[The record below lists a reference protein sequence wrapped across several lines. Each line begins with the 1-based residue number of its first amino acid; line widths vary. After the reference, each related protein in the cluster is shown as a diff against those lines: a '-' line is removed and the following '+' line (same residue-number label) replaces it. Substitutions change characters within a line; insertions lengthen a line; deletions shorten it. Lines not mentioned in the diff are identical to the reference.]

1 MTDELQKGTLM
12 SNTIT
17 NGNYYYSQSAF
28 VQSAHY
34 YSNQTIGNNDF
45 QSAVLEKDEDSPE
58 VVDTLAKEE
67 EPEKKGYTR
76 VITANVWNSGYTATQ
91 LADGKTAYSYQG
103 VMQKFEIRID
113 VMGDSR
119 KYTATGTDEN
129 GNEFSKEI
137 DPYNVDPTDSDFTEF
152 AALCAYIRDTEDI
165 ADEAM
170 LAVDDVAPVDIFEKK
185 NYLSE
190 LNGFINNFQMMGVS
204 TLGAEQLLSHIN
216 RLMEVMMTSGVGTG
230 ISPEPV
236 ETATTFAGAKV
247 WGDTGSFGTF
257 SGIRFQAISY
267 YGSRE
272 IGGAETADATK
283 PVEVSDKEDEQ
294 KEIVTPLSGMG
305 TLPVGNM
312 TYVMTASEVFKPGSD
327 DAIVRV
333 HVGDQDIDVNINEV
347 DPKHASAVE
356 MFAYCQ
362 YADAHDTG
370 TGYTFG
376 SYSVLKNVTDPLR
389 KTEYAS
395 LDEAISKKSNWNDVI
410 SGSKASFIKE
420 QTKEKFDSSV
430 LLKMLE
436 ETANLFATKG
446 GDKDLGDLTDEEW
459 EKLLGDTDKAVNEA
473 KETAPADNTYAKAE
487 YRYEVSVY
495 ASSVSGAADTSDQRK
510 SELGL
515 ISMDANG
522 VRYSNSETNGIDWEI
537 EFQNDEDYERAQ
549 LIMEWVA
556 QNNISSEFIADK
568 DKWSGYMSGKISEA
582 YFKDWIQNGSVD
594 ESEEMKEE
602 TEAERMKRLIQENWE
617 NGKIQKAMDGYEFMK
632 MQGEL
637 IERNIEKL
645 RKNQKTTRER
655 LLEQDP
661 NAASKWYMYDGSS
674 KRYSFDEFC
683 KFMDAKDAEMRANAP
698 EWRNPYLEMA
708 NYYLSQRKK
717 EA

>member
-1 MTDELQKGTLM
+1 MP
-12 SNTIT
+12 NTIT
-17 NGNYYYSQSAF
+17 NGNYYYTQGAF

-34 YSNQTIGNNDF
+34 YSNQPFGNNDF
-45 QSAVLEKDEDSPE
+45 QSAILEKNEDSPE
-58 VVDTLAKEE
+58 VVDAIAKEE
-67 EPEKKGYTR
+67 PAKKGYTR
-76 VITANVWNSGYTATQ
+76 VVTANVWSSGMTSTQ

-103 VMQKFEIRID
+103 MMQKFEIRIN

-170 LAVDDVAPVDIFEKK
+170 QAVDDVAPNDIFEKK

-190 LNGFINNFQMMGVS
+190 LNGSINNFQMMGVS

-216 RLMEVMMTSGVGTG
+216 RLMEVMMTSGVGNG

-236 ETATTFAGAKV
+236 ENATTFAGAKF

-267 YGSRE
+267 YGTRE
-272 IGGAETADATK
+272 IGGADSATSEK
-283 PVEVSDKEDEQ
+283 PVEISDKEDDQ
-294 KEIVTPLSGMG
+294 KEIVSPIIGMSSI
-305 TLPVGNM
+305 PVGNM
-312 TYVMTASEVFKPGSD
+312 SYVMTASEVFKPGSD
-327 DAIVRV
+327 EAIVRV
-333 HVGDQDIDVNINEV
+333 HVGGKDIDVNINEV
-347 DPKHASAVE
+347 DPKNASAVE

-376 SYSVLKNVTDPLR
+376 SYSVLKGVTDPLG
-389 KTEYAS
+389 KSEYTS
-395 LDEAISKKSNWNDVI
+395 LDEAISKKSNWNDAI
-410 SGSKASFIKE
+410 SGSKASFTKE
-420 QTKEKFDSSV
+420 QTGETFDSSV

-436 ETANLFATKG
+436 ETAGLFASQS
-446 GDKDLGDLTDEEW
+446 GDKDLGELTDEEW
-459 EKLLGDTDKAVNEA
+459 EKLLGDTDKAIDEA
-473 KETAPADNTYAKAE
+473 KETAIDNK
-487 YRYEVSVY
+487 
-495 ASSVSGAADTSDQRK
+495 Q
-510 SELGL
+510 
-515 ISMDANG
+515 
-522 VRYSNSETNGIDWEI
+522 
-537 EFQNDEDYERAQ
+537 Q
-549 LIMEWVA
+549 
-556 QNNISSEFIADK
+556 
-568 DKWSGYMSGKISEA
+568 
-582 YFKDWIQNGSVD
+582 
-594 ESEEMKEE
+594 EE
-602 TEAERMKRLIQENWE
+602 TEAEHVKRLIAENYE

-637 IERNIEKL
+637 IERNVEKL
-645 RKNQKTTRER
+645 RQNQKTTRER

-661 NAASKWYMYDGSS
+661 NAASKWYMYDGGS
-674 KRYSFDEFC
+674 KHYSFDEFC
-683 KFMDAKDAEMRANAP
+683 EFMDAKDAEMRANAP

>member
-1 MTDELQKGTLM
+1 M

-17 NGNYYYSQSAF
+17 NGNYYCSQSAF

-34 YSNQTIGNNDF
+34 YSNQTFGNNDF
-45 QSAVLEKDEDSPE
+45 QSAVIKKDEDSSG

-67 EPEKKGYTR
+67 PAKKGYTR
-76 VITANVWNSGYTATQ
+76 VITANVWNSGMTSTQ

-137 DPYNVDPTDSDFTEF
+137 DPYKVNPTDSDFTEF
-152 AALCAYIRDTEDI
+152 AALCSYIRDTEGI

-170 LAVDDVAPVDIFEKK
+170 QAVDGVAPYDIFEKK

-190 LNGFINNFQMMGVS
+190 LNGSINNFQMMGVS

-216 RLMEVMMTSGVGTG
+216 RLMEVMMTSGVGNC

-236 ETATTFAGAKV
+236 ENATTFAGAKFL
-247 WGDTGSFGTF
+247 GDTGSFGTF

-267 YGSRE
+267 YGTRE
-272 IGGAETADATK
+272 IGGADLATAEK
-283 PVEVSDKEDEQ
+283 PVEISDKEDDQ
-294 KEIVTPLSGMG
+294 KEIVSPIIGMSSI
-305 TLPVGNM
+305 PVGNM
-312 TYVMTASEVFKPGSD
+312 SYVMTASEVFKPGSD
-327 DAIVRV
+327 EAIVRV
-333 HVGDQDIDVNINEV
+333 HVGGKDIDVNINEV
-347 DPKHASAVE
+347 DTKNASAVE

-376 SYSVLKNVTDPLR
+376 SYSVLKGVTDPLG
-389 KTEYAS
+389 KSEYTS
-395 LDEAISKKSNWNDVI
+395 LDEAISKKSNWNDAI
-410 SGSKASFIKE
+410 SGSKASFTKE
-420 QTKEKFDSSV
+420 QTGETFDSSV

-436 ETANLFATKG
+436 ETANLFASHG

-459 EKLLGDTDKAVNEA
+459 EKLLSDTDKAIDDA
-473 KETAPADNTYAKAE
+473 KEA
-487 YRYEVSVY
+487 V
-495 ASSVSGAADTSDQRK
+495 
-510 SELGL
+510 
-515 ISMDANG
+515 
-522 VRYSNSETNGIDWEI
+522 
-537 EFQNDEDYERAQ
+537 
-549 LIMEWVA
+549 
-556 QNNISSEFIADK
+556 
-568 DKWSGYMSGKISEA
+568 
-582 YFKDWIQNGSVD
+582 
-594 ESEEMKEE
+594 EEKEQQEE
-602 TEAERMKRLIQENWE
+602 TEAERTKRLIQENLK
-617 NGKIQKAMDGYEFMK
+617 NGKITKAMDGYEFIK

-645 RKNQKTTRER
+645 RQNQKTTRER

-708 NYYLSQRKK
+708 NYYLSKRKV
-717 EA
+717 

>member
-67 EPEKKGYTR
+67 EPAKKGYTR

-327 DAIVRV
+327 EKIVRV
-333 HVGDQDIDVNINEV
+333 HVHDHDIDVNVDEV
-347 DPKHASAVE
+347 DPKNATVIE

-362 YADAHDTG
+362 YADAHGTG
-370 TGYTFG
+370 TSDSFG
-376 SYSVLKNVTDPLR
+376 SFHSMKSVIDPLS
-389 KTEYAS
+389 ENSYS
-395 LDEAISKKSNWNDVI
+395 NFEEAMTKKQNWNSAL
-410 SGSKASFIKE
+410 SGSKVSF
-420 QTKEKFDSSV
+420 TKEKTGETIDASV
-430 LLKMLE
+430 VLKMLE
-436 ETANLFATKG
+436 ETRNLFLSQG
-446 GDKDLGDLTDEEW
+446 EDKDLGDLTDEEW
-459 EKLLGDTDKAVNEA
+459 EKLLGDKDKTVSETTKVNVQEEN
-473 KETAPADNTYAKAE
+473 KF
-487 YRYEVSVY
+487 
-495 ASSVSGAADTSDQRK
+495 
-510 SELGL
+510 GL
-515 ISMDANG
+515 ISMDVHG
-522 VRYSNSETNGIDWEI
+522 IRYTNNDTHEIEWEI
-537 EFQNDEDYERAQ
+537 EFQSEEEYERAQ
-549 LIMEWVA
+549 SIMAWMA
-556 QNNISSEFIADK
+556 DNSISSSFFSNEE
-568 DKWSGYMSGKISEA
+568 KWSDYLSGKISEGS
-582 YFKDWIQNGSVD
+582 FKDWIQHGEKTEDVD
-594 ESEEMKEE
+594 ETSSDYVKD
-602 TEAERMKRLIQENWE
+602 LIEENWK
-617 NGKIQKAMDGYEFMK
+617 NGKIQKAMDGYEFIRM
-632 MQGEL
+632 MGEKVASNQQEL
-637 IERNIEKL
+637 N
-645 RKNQKTTRER
+645 KNWKSTRER

-661 NAASKWYMYDGSS
+661 NAASRWYMYDNGS

-683 KFMDAKDAEMRANAP
+683 NFMDNMWAEQRANARTP
-698 EWRNPYLEMA
+698 RNDFLDLA
-708 NYYLSQRKK
+708 NWAVLQKK
-717 EA
+717 KNA

>member
-34 YSNQTIGNNDF
+34 YSNQTMGNNDF
-45 QSAVLEKDEDSPE
+45 HSAVLEKDEDSPE

-67 EPEKKGYTR
+67 SAKKGYTR

-113 VMGDSR
+113 VNGDSR

-152 AALCAYIRDTEDI
+152 AALCSYIRETEDL

-170 LAVDDVAPVDIFEKK
+170 QAVDGVAPYDIFEKK

-190 LNGFINNFQMMGVS
+190 LNGSINNFQMMGVS

-216 RLMEVMMTSGVGTG
+216 RLMEVMMTSGFGTG

-236 ETATTFAGAKV
+236 GNATTFAGAKI

-257 SGIRFQAISY
+257 SGIQFQAISY
-267 YGSRE
+267 YGTRE
-272 IGGAETADATK
+272 IGGTEPATAEK
-283 PVEVSDKEDEQ
+283 PVEISDKEEDQ
-294 KEIVTPLSGMG
+294 KEIVTPLNGMSSI
-305 TLPVGNM
+305 PVGNM
-312 TYVMTASEVFKPGSD
+312 SYVMTASEVFKPGSEE
-327 DAIVRV
+327 AIVRV
-333 HVGDQDIDVNINEV
+333 HVGGKDIDVNINDV
-347 DPKHASAVE
+347 DPKNASAVE

-376 SYSVLKNVTDPLR
+376 SYSVLKGVTDPLG
-389 KTEYAS
+389 KSEYTS
-395 LDEAISKKSNWNDVI
+395 LDEAISKKSNWNNAI
-410 SGSKASFIKE
+410 SGSKASF
-420 QTKEKFDSSV
+420 TKVKTDETYDASV

-436 ETANLFATKG
+436 DTSNLFVPQG
-446 GDKDLGDLTDEEW
+446 GDKNLGDLTDEEW
-459 EKLLGDTDKAVNEA
+459 EKLLGDTDKAIDDA
-473 KETAPADNTYAKAE
+473 KE
-487 YRYEVSVY
+487 VV
-495 ASSVSGAADTSDQRK
+495 
-510 SELGL
+510 
-515 ISMDANG
+515 
-522 VRYSNSETNGIDWEI
+522 
-537 EFQNDEDYERAQ
+537 
-549 LIMEWVA
+549 
-556 QNNISSEFIADK
+556 
-568 DKWSGYMSGKISEA
+568 
-582 YFKDWIQNGSVD
+582 
-594 ESEEMKEE
+594 EEKEQQEE
-602 TEAERMKRLIQENWE
+602 TESERTKRLIQENWE
-617 NGKIQKAMDGYEFMK
+617 NGKIKKAMDGYEFMK

-645 RKNQKTTRER
+645 RSNQKTTRER

-661 NAASKWYMYDGSS
+661 GAMSRWYMYDNGS
-674 KRYSFDEFC
+674 KRYSFDDFC
-683 KFMDAKDAEMRANAP
+683 KFMDAKDAEARANAS
-698 EWRNPYLEMA
+698 EFKNPYLEMA
-708 NYYLSQRKK
+708 NYYLNQRKK

>member
-1 MTDELQKGTLM
+1 M

-34 YSNQTIGNNDF
+34 YSNQTFGNNDF
-45 QSAVLEKDEDSPE
+45 QSAVIKKDEDSSE
-58 VVDTLAKEE
+58 VVDALANE
-67 EPEKKGYTR
+67 EPAKKGYTR
-76 VITANVWNSGYTATQ
+76 VITANVWNSGMTSTQ

-137 DPYNVDPTDSDFTEF
+137 DPYKVNPTDSDFTEF
-152 AALCAYIRDTEDI
+152 AALCSYIRDTEGI

-170 LAVDDVAPVDIFEKK
+170 QAVDGVAPYDIFEKK

-190 LNGFINNFQMMGVS
+190 LSGSINNFQMMGVS

-230 ISPEPV
+230 ISPEPI
-236 ETATTFAGAKV
+236 ENATSFAGAKV

-267 YGSRE
+267 YGTRE
-272 IGGAETADATK
+272 IGEAGPATAEK
-283 PVEVSDKEDEQ
+283 PVEISDKEEDQ
-294 KEIVTPLSGMG
+294 KEIVTPIIGMSSI
-305 TLPVGNM
+305 PVGNIS
-312 TYVMTASEVFKPGSD
+312 YVMTASEVYKPGSD
-327 DAIVRV
+327 EAIVRV
-333 HVGDQDIDVNINEV
+333 HVGGKDIDVNINEV
-347 DPKHASAVE
+347 DPKNASAVE

-376 SYSVLKNVTDPLR
+376 SYSVLKGVTDPLG
-389 KTEYAS
+389 KSEYTS
-395 LDEAISKKSNWNDVI
+395 LDEAISKKSNWSNAI
-410 SGSKASFIKE
+410 SGSKASF
-420 QTKEKFDSSV
+420 TKVKTDETYDASV

-436 ETANLFATKG
+436 DTANLFVPQG
-446 GDKDLGDLTDEEW
+446 GDKNLGDLTDEEW
-459 EKLLGDTDKAVNEA
+459 EKLLGDTDKAIDDA
-473 KETAPADNTYAKAE
+473 KE
-487 YRYEVSVY
+487 EV
-495 ASSVSGAADTSDQRK
+495 
-510 SELGL
+510 
-515 ISMDANG
+515 
-522 VRYSNSETNGIDWEI
+522 
-537 EFQNDEDYERAQ
+537 
-549 LIMEWVA
+549 
-556 QNNISSEFIADK
+556 
-568 DKWSGYMSGKISEA
+568 
-582 YFKDWIQNGSVD
+582 
-594 ESEEMKEE
+594 EEKEQQEE
-602 TEAERMKRLIQENWE
+602 TESERTKRLIQENWE
-617 NGKIQKAMDGYEFMK
+617 NGKIKKAMDGYEFMK

-645 RKNQKTTRER
+645 RSNQKTTRER

-661 NAASKWYMYDGSS
+661 GATSRWYMYDNGS

-683 KFMDAKDAEMRANAP
+683 KFMDAKDAEARANAS
-698 EWRNPYLEMA
+698 EFKNPYLEMA
-708 NYYLSQRKK
+708 NYYLNQRKK
-717 EA
+717 KA

>member
-1 MTDELQKGTLM
+1 M

-34 YSNQTIGNNDF
+34 YSNQTFGNNDF
-45 QSAVLEKDEDSPE
+45 QSAVIKKDEDSSE
-58 VVDTLAKEE
+58 VVDALAKEE
-67 EPEKKGYTR
+67 PAKKGYTR
-76 VITANVWNSGYTATQ
+76 VITANVWNSGMTSTQ

-113 VMGDSR
+113 VMGDNR

-137 DPYNVDPTDSDFTEF
+137 DPYKVNPTDSDFTEF
-152 AALCAYIRDTEDI
+152 AALCSYIRDTEGI

-170 LAVDDVAPVDIFEKK
+170 QAVDGVAPYDIFEKK

-190 LNGFINNFQMMGVS
+190 LNGSINNFQMMGVS

-216 RLMEVMMTSGVGTG
+216 RLMEVMMTSGVGNG

-236 ETATTFAGAKV
+236 ENATTFAGAKF

-257 SGIRFQAISY
+257 SGISFQAISY
-267 YGSRE
+267 QAVRTVGDNK
-272 IGGAETADATK
+272 ETSVQEPA
-283 PVEVSDKEDEQ
+283 EVSNDEEL
-294 KEIVTPLSGMG
+294 KEIVTPLGGMSSI
-305 TLPVGNM
+305 PVGNM
-312 TYVMTASEVFKPGSD
+312 SYVMTASEVFKTGSD
-327 DAIVRV
+327 EPIVRV
-333 HVGDQDIDVNINEV
+333 HVGGKDIDVNIKEV
-347 DPKHASAVE
+347 DPKNASAVE

-376 SYSVLKNVTDPLR
+376 SYSVLKGVTDPLG
-389 KTEYAS
+389 KSEYAS
-395 LDEAISKKSNWNDVI
+395 LDEAISKKSNWNDAV
-410 SGSKASFIKE
+410 SGSKVSFTKE
-420 QTKEKFDSSV
+420 QTGETFDASV

-436 ETANLFATKG
+436 ETAGLFASQS
-446 GDKDLGDLTDEEW
+446 GDKDLGELTDEEW
-459 EKLLGDTDKAVNEA
+459 EKLLGNTDKAIDEA
-473 KETAPADNTYAKAE
+473 KEA
-487 YRYEVSVY
+487 V
-495 ASSVSGAADTSDQRK
+495 
-510 SELGL
+510 
-515 ISMDANG
+515 
-522 VRYSNSETNGIDWEI
+522 
-537 EFQNDEDYERAQ
+537 
-549 LIMEWVA
+549 
-556 QNNISSEFIADK
+556 
-568 DKWSGYMSGKISEA
+568 
-582 YFKDWIQNGSVD
+582 
-594 ESEEMKEE
+594 EEKEQQEE
-602 TEAERMKRLIQENWE
+602 TEAERTKRLIQENLK
-617 NGKIQKAMDGYEFMK
+617 NGKITKAMDGYEFIK

-645 RKNQKTTRER
+645 RQNQKTTRER

-708 NYYLSQRKK
+708 NYYLNKRKV
-717 EA
+717 

>member
-1 MTDELQKGTLM
+1 MTDEPQKGTLM

-34 YSNQTIGNNDF
+34 YSNQTMGNNDF

-67 EPEKKGYTR
+67 SAKKGYTR

-113 VMGDSR
+113 VNGDSC

-152 AALCAYIRDTEDI
+152 AALCSYIRETEDL

-170 LAVDDVAPVDIFEKK
+170 QAVDGVAPYDIFEKK

-190 LNGFINNFQMMGVS
+190 LNGSINNFQMMGVS

-216 RLMEVMMTSGVGTG
+216 RLMEVMMTSGVGNG
-230 ISPEPV
+230 ISSEPV
-236 ETATTFAGAKV
+236 ENTTTFAGAKF

-267 YGSRE
+267 YGTRE
-272 IGGAETADATK
+272 IGGADSATAEK
-283 PVEVSDKEDEQ
+283 PVEISDKEDDQ
-294 KEIVTPLSGMG
+294 KEIVSPIIGMSSI
-305 TLPVGNM
+305 PVGNM
-312 TYVMTASEVFKPGSD
+312 SYVMTASEVFKPGSD
-327 DAIVRV
+327 EAIVRV
-333 HVGDQDIDVNINEV
+333 HVGGKDIDVNINDV
-347 DPKHASAVE
+347 DPKNASAVE

-376 SYSVLKNVTDPLR
+376 SYSVLKGVTDPLG
-389 KTEYAS
+389 KSEYAS
-395 LDEAISKKSNWNDVI
+395 LDEAISKKSNWNNAI
-410 SGSKASFIKE
+410 SGSKASF
-420 QTKEKFDSSV
+420 TKVKTDETYDASV

-436 ETANLFATKG
+436 DTANLFVPQG
-446 GDKDLGDLTDEEW
+446 GDKNLGDLTDEEW
-459 EKLLGDTDKAVNEA
+459 EKLLGDTDKAIDDA
-473 KETAPADNTYAKAE
+473 KE
-487 YRYEVSVY
+487 VV
-495 ASSVSGAADTSDQRK
+495 
-510 SELGL
+510 
-515 ISMDANG
+515 
-522 VRYSNSETNGIDWEI
+522 
-537 EFQNDEDYERAQ
+537 
-549 LIMEWVA
+549 
-556 QNNISSEFIADK
+556 
-568 DKWSGYMSGKISEA
+568 
-582 YFKDWIQNGSVD
+582 
-594 ESEEMKEE
+594 EEKEQQEE
-602 TEAERMKRLIQENWE
+602 TESERTKRLIQENWE
-617 NGKIQKAMDGYEFMK
+617 NGKIKKAMDGYEFMK

-645 RKNQKTTRER
+645 RSNQKTTRER

-661 NAASKWYMYDGSS
+661 GATSRWYMYDNGS

-683 KFMDAKDAEMRANAP
+683 KFMDAKDAEARANAS
-698 EWRNPYLEMA
+698 EFKNPYLEMA
-708 NYYLSQRKK
+708 NYYLNQRKK
-717 EA
+717 EV

>member
-1 MTDELQKGTLM
+1 MTDEPQKGTLM

-34 YSNQTIGNNDF
+34 YSNQTMGNNDF

-67 EPEKKGYTR
+67 SAKKGYTR
-76 VITANVWNSGYTATQ
+76 IITANVWNSGYTATQ

-113 VMGDSR
+113 VNGDSR
-119 KYTATGTDEN
+119 KYAATGTDEN

-152 AALCAYIRDTEDI
+152 AALCSYIRETEDL

-170 LAVDDVAPVDIFEKK
+170 QAVDGVAPYDIFEKK

-190 LNGFINNFQMMGVS
+190 LNGSINNFQMMGLS

-216 RLMEVMMTSGVGTG
+216 RLMEVMMTSGVGNG
-230 ISPEPV
+230 ISSEPV
-236 ETATTFAGAKV
+236 ENATTFAGAKF

-267 YGSRE
+267 YGTRE
-272 IGGAETADATK
+272 IGGADLATAEK
-283 PVEVSDKEDEQ
+283 PVEISDKEDDQ
-294 KEIVTPLSGMG
+294 KEIVSPIIGMSSI
-305 TLPVGNM
+305 PVGNM
-312 TYVMTASEVFKPGSD
+312 SYVMTASEVFKPGSEE
-327 DAIVRV
+327 AIVRV
-333 HVGDQDIDVNINEV
+333 HVGGKDIDVNINDV
-347 DPKHASAVE
+347 DPKNASAVE

-376 SYSVLKNVTDPLR
+376 SYSVLKGVTDPLG
-389 KTEYAS
+389 KSEYTS
-395 LDEAISKKSNWNDVI
+395 LDEAISKKSNWNNAI
-410 SGSKASFIKE
+410 SGSKASF
-420 QTKEKFDSSV
+420 TKVKTDETYDASV

-436 ETANLFATKG
+436 DTANLFVPQG
-446 GDKDLGDLTDEEW
+446 GDKNLGDLTDEEW
-459 EKLLGDTDKAVNEA
+459 EKLLGDTDKAIDAA
-473 KETAPADNTYAKAE
+473 KE
-487 YRYEVSVY
+487 VV
-495 ASSVSGAADTSDQRK
+495 
-510 SELGL
+510 
-515 ISMDANG
+515 
-522 VRYSNSETNGIDWEI
+522 
-537 EFQNDEDYERAQ
+537 
-549 LIMEWVA
+549 
-556 QNNISSEFIADK
+556 
-568 DKWSGYMSGKISEA
+568 
-582 YFKDWIQNGSVD
+582 
-594 ESEEMKEE
+594 EEKEPQEE
-602 TEAERMKRLIQENWE
+602 TESERTKRLIQENWE
-617 NGKIQKAMDGYEFMK
+617 NGKIKKAMDGYEFMK

-645 RKNQKTTRER
+645 RSNQKTTRER

-661 NAASKWYMYDGSS
+661 GATSRWYMYDNGS

-683 KFMDAKDAEMRANAP
+683 KFMDAKDAEARANAS
-698 EWRNPYLEMA
+698 EFKNPYLEMA
-708 NYYLSQRKK
+708 NYYLNQRRK

>member
-1 MTDELQKGTLM
+1 MTDEPQKGTLM

-34 YSNQTIGNNDF
+34 YSNQTMGNNDF
-45 QSAVLEKDEDSPE
+45 QSAVLKKDEDSPE

-67 EPEKKGYTR
+67 SAKKGYTR

-113 VMGDSR
+113 VNGDSR

-152 AALCAYIRDTEDI
+152 AALCSYIRETEDL

-170 LAVDDVAPVDIFEKK
+170 QAVDGVAPYDIFEKK

-190 LNGFINNFQMMGVS
+190 LNGSINNFQMMGLS

-230 ISPEPV
+230 ISSEPAGN
-236 ETATTFAGAKV
+236 ATTFAGAKI

-257 SGIRFQAISY
+257 SGIHFQAISY
-267 YGSRE
+267 YGTRE
-272 IGGAETADATK
+272 IGGAEAATPEK
-283 PVEVSDKEDEQ
+283 PVEISDKADDQ
-294 KEIVTPLSGMG
+294 KEIVSPIIGMSSI
-305 TLPVGNM
+305 PVGNM
-312 TYVMTASEVFKPGSD
+312 SYVMTASEVFKPGSD
-327 DAIVRV
+327 EAIVRV
-333 HVGDQDIDVNINEV
+333 HVGGKDIDVNINDV
-347 DPKHASAVE
+347 DPKNASAVE

-376 SYSVLKNVTDPLR
+376 SYIVLKGVTDPLG
-389 KTEYAS
+389 KSEYTS
-395 LDEAISKKSNWNDVI
+395 LDEAISKKSNWSNAI
-410 SGSKASFIKE
+410 SGSKASF
-420 QTKEKFDSSV
+420 TKVKTDETYDASV

-436 ETANLFATKG
+436 DTANLFVPQG
-446 GDKDLGDLTDEEW
+446 GDKNLGDLTDEEW
-459 EKLLGDTDKAVNEA
+459 EKLLGDTDRAVEEA
-473 KETAPADNTYAKAE
+473 KEAVE
-487 YRYEVSVY
+487 
-495 ASSVSGAADTSDQRK
+495 
-510 SELGL
+510 
-515 ISMDANG
+515 
-522 VRYSNSETNGIDWEI
+522 
-537 EFQNDEDYERAQ
+537 EREQ
-549 LIMEWVA
+549 
-556 QNNISSEFIADK
+556 Q
-568 DKWSGYMSGKISEA
+568 
-582 YFKDWIQNGSVD
+582 
-594 ESEEMKEE
+594 EE
-602 TEAERMKRLIQENWE
+602 TGAERTKRLIQENWE
-617 NGKIQKAMDGYEFMK
+617 NGKIKKAMDGYEFMK

-645 RKNQKTTRER
+645 RSNQKTTRER

-661 NAASKWYMYDGSS
+661 GATSRWYMYDNGS

-683 KFMDAKDAEMRANAP
+683 KFMDAKDAEARANAS
-698 EWRNPYLEMA
+698 EFKNPYLEMA
-708 NYYLSQRKK
+708 NYYLNQRKK

>member
-1 MTDELQKGTLM
+1 M

-34 YSNQTIGNNDF
+34 YSNQTFGNNDF
-45 QSAVLEKDEDSPE
+45 QSAVIKKDDDSSE
-58 VVDTLAKEE
+58 VVDALAKEE
-67 EPEKKGYTR
+67 PAKKEYTR
-76 VITANVWNSGYTATQ
+76 VITANVWNSGMTSTQ
-91 LADGKTAYSYQG
+91 LAEGKTAYSYQG

-137 DPYNVDPTDSDFTEF
+137 DPYKVNPTDSDFTEF
-152 AALCAYIRDTEDI
+152 AALCSYIRDTEGI

-170 LAVDDVAPVDIFEKK
+170 QAVDGVAPYDIFEKK

-190 LNGFINNFQMMGVS
+190 LNGSINNFQMMGVS
-204 TLGAEQLLSHIN
+204 TLGAERLLSHIN
-216 RLMEVMMTSGVGTG
+216 RLMEVMMTSGVGNG

-236 ETATTFAGAKV
+236 ENATTFAGAKF

-267 YGSRE
+267 YGTRE
-272 IGGAETADATK
+272 IGGADSATAEK
-283 PVEVSDKEDEQ
+283 PVEISDKEDDQ
-294 KEIVTPLSGMG
+294 KEIVSPIIGMSSI
-305 TLPVGNM
+305 PVGNM
-312 TYVMTASEVFKPGSD
+312 SYVMTASEVFKPGSD
-327 DAIVRV
+327 EAIVRV
-333 HVGDQDIDVNINEV
+333 HVGGKDIDVNINEV
-347 DPKHASAVE
+347 DPKNASAVE

-370 TGYTFG
+370 TGYAFG
-376 SYSVLKNVTDPLR
+376 SYSVLKGVTDPLG
-389 KTEYAS
+389 KSEYTS
-395 LDEAISKKSNWNDVI
+395 LDEAISKKSNWNDAI
-410 SGSKASFIKE
+410 SGSKASFTKE
-420 QTKEKFDSSV
+420 QTGETFDSSV

-436 ETANLFATKG
+436 ETAGLFASQS
-446 GDKDLGDLTDEEW
+446 GDKDLGELTDEEW
-459 EKLLGDTDKAVNEA
+459 EKLLGDTDKAIDEA
-473 KETAPADNTYAKAE
+473 KETA
-487 YRYEVSVY
+487 
-495 ASSVSGAADTSDQRK
+495 
-510 SELGL
+510 
-515 ISMDANG
+515 
-522 VRYSNSETNGIDWEI
+522 I
-537 EFQNDEDYERAQ
+537 ENKQQ
-549 LIMEWVA
+549 
-556 QNNISSEFIADK
+556 
-568 DKWSGYMSGKISEA
+568 
-582 YFKDWIQNGSVD
+582 
-594 ESEEMKEE
+594 EE
-602 TEAERMKRLIQENWE
+602 TEAEHVKRLIAENYE

-637 IERNIEKL
+637 IERNVEKL
-645 RKNQKTTRER
+645 RQNQKTTRER

-708 NYYLSQRKK
+708 NYYLNQRKK

>member
-1 MTDELQKGTLM
+1 M

-17 NGNYYYSQSAF
+17 NGNYYCSQSAF

-34 YSNQTIGNNDF
+34 YSNQTFGNNDF
-45 QSAVLEKDEDSPE
+45 QSAVIKKDEDSSG

-67 EPEKKGYTR
+67 PAKKGYTR
-76 VITANVWNSGYTATQ
+76 VITANVWNSGMTSTQ

-137 DPYNVDPTDSDFTEF
+137 DPYKVNPTDSDFTEF
-152 AALCAYIRDTEDI
+152 AALCSYIRDTEGI

-170 LAVDDVAPVDIFEKK
+170 QAVDGVAPYDIFEKK

-190 LNGFINNFQMMGVS
+190 LNGSINNFQMMGVS

-216 RLMEVMMTSGVGTG
+216 RLMEVMMTSGVGNC

-236 ETATTFAGAKV
+236 ENATTFAGAKFL
-247 WGDTGSFGTF
+247 GDTGSFGTF

-267 YGSRE
+267 YGTRE
-272 IGGAETADATK
+272 IGGADLATAEK
-283 PVEVSDKEDEQ
+283 PVEISDKEDDQ
-294 KEIVTPLSGMG
+294 KEIVSPIIGMSSI
-305 TLPVGNM
+305 PVGNM
-312 TYVMTASEVFKPGSD
+312 SYVMTASEVFKPGSD
-327 DAIVRV
+327 EAIVRV
-333 HVGDQDIDVNINEV
+333 HVGGKDIDVNINEV
-347 DPKHASAVE
+347 DPKNASAVE

-376 SYSVLKNVTDPLR
+376 SYSVLKGVTDPLG
-389 KTEYAS
+389 KSEYTS
-395 LDEAISKKSNWNDVI
+395 LDEAISKKSNWNDAI
-410 SGSKASFIKE
+410 SGSKASFTKE
-420 QTKEKFDSSV
+420 QTGETFDSSV

-436 ETANLFATKG
+436 ETANLFASHG

-459 EKLLGDTDKAVNEA
+459 EKLLSDTDKAIDDA
-473 KETAPADNTYAKAE
+473 KEA
-487 YRYEVSVY
+487 V
-495 ASSVSGAADTSDQRK
+495 
-510 SELGL
+510 
-515 ISMDANG
+515 
-522 VRYSNSETNGIDWEI
+522 
-537 EFQNDEDYERAQ
+537 
-549 LIMEWVA
+549 
-556 QNNISSEFIADK
+556 
-568 DKWSGYMSGKISEA
+568 
-582 YFKDWIQNGSVD
+582 
-594 ESEEMKEE
+594 EEKEQQEE
-602 TEAERMKRLIQENWE
+602 TEAERTKRLIQENLK
-617 NGKIQKAMDGYEFMK
+617 NGKITKAMDGYEFIK

-645 RKNQKTTRER
+645 RQNQKTTRER

-708 NYYLSQRKK
+708 NYYLSKRKV
-717 EA
+717 

>member
-1 MTDELQKGTLM
+1 M

-34 YSNQTIGNNDF
+34 YSNQTFGNNDF
-45 QSAVLEKDEDSPE
+45 QSAVIKKDEDSSE
-58 VVDTLAKEE
+58 VVDALAKEE
-67 EPEKKGYTR
+67 PAKKEYTR
-76 VITANVWNSGYTATQ
+76 VITANVWNSGMTSTQ

-119 KYTATGTDEN
+119 KYTATGIDEN

-137 DPYNVDPTDSDFTEF
+137 DPYKVNPTDSDFTEF
-152 AALCAYIRDTEDI
+152 AALCSYIRDTEGI

-170 LAVDDVAPVDIFEKK
+170 QAVDGVAPYDIFEKK

-190 LNGFINNFQMMGVS
+190 LSGSINNFQMMGVS

-216 RLMEVMMTSGVGTG
+216 RLMEVIMTSGVGNG

-236 ETATTFAGAKV
+236 ENATTFAGAKF

-267 YGSRE
+267 YGTRE
-272 IGGAETADATK
+272 IGGADSATAER
-283 PVEVSDKEDEQ
+283 PVEISDKEDDQ
-294 KEIVTPLSGMG
+294 KEIVSPIIGMSSI
-305 TLPVGNM
+305 PVGNM
-312 TYVMTASEVFKPGSD
+312 SYVMTASEVFKPGSD
-327 DAIVRV
+327 EAIVRV
-333 HVGDQDIDVNINEV
+333 HVGGKDIDVNINEV
-347 DPKHASAVE
+347 DPKNASAVE

-376 SYSVLKNVTDPLR
+376 SYNVLKGVTDPLG
-389 KTEYAS
+389 KSEYTS
-395 LDEAISKKSNWNDVI
+395 LDEAISKKSNWNDAI
-410 SGSKASFIKE
+410 SGSKASFTKE
-420 QTKEKFDSSV
+420 QTGEKYDASI

-436 ETANLFATKG
+436 ETAGLFASQS
-446 GDKDLGDLTDEEW
+446 GDKDLGELTDEEW
-459 EKLLGDTDKAVNEA
+459 EKLLGNTDKAIDEA
-473 KETAPADNTYAKAE
+473 KETAQTDDTYAKARL
-487 YRYEVSVY
+487 RYEVSVY
-495 ASSVSGAADTSDQRK
+495 ASSVSSAADTFNQGK
-510 SELGL
+510 AELGL

-522 VRYSNSETNGIDWEI
+522 IRYSNSETNGIEWEI
-537 EFQNDEDYERAQ
+537 EFQNEEDYERAQ

-568 DKWSGYMSGKISEA
+568 DKWSDFMAGKISEA
-582 YFKDWIQNGSVD
+582 SFKNWIQNGSAE
-594 ESEEMKEE
+594 ESEELKDEN
-602 TEAERMKRLIQENWE
+602 EAERTKRLIQEYWE
-617 NGKIQKAMDGYEFMK
+617 NGKIKKAMDGYEFIK

-637 IERNIEKL
+637 IERNVEML
-645 RKNQKTTRER
+645 RQTQKTTRER

-708 NYYLSQRKK
+708 NYYLNKRKV
-717 EA
+717 

>member
-1 MTDELQKGTLM
+1 MP
-12 SNTIT
+12 NTIT
-17 NGNYYYSQSAF
+17 NGNYYYTQSAF

-34 YSNQTIGNNDF
+34 YSNQTFGNNDF
-45 QSAVLEKDEDSPE
+45 QSAVIKKDEDSSG
-58 VVDTLAKEE
+58 VVDALAKEE
-67 EPEKKGYTR
+67 PAKKGYTR
-76 VITANVWNSGYTATQ
+76 VITANVWNSGMTSTQ

-119 KYTATGTDEN
+119 KYTASGTDEN

-137 DPYNVDPTDSDFTEF
+137 DPYKVNPTDSDFTEF
-152 AALCAYIRDTEDI
+152 SALCSYIRDTEGI

-170 LAVDDVAPVDIFEKK
+170 QAVDGVAPYDIFEKK

-190 LNGFINNFQMMGVS
+190 LNGSINNFQMMGVS

-216 RLMEVMMTSGVGTG
+216 RLMEVMMTSGVGNG

-236 ETATTFAGAKV
+236 ENATTFAGAKF

-267 YGSRE
+267 YGTRE
-272 IGGAETADATK
+272 IGGADSATSEK
-283 PVEVSDKEDEQ
+283 PVEISDKEDDQ
-294 KEIVTPLSGMG
+294 KEIVSPIIGMSSI
-305 TLPVGNM
+305 PVGNM
-312 TYVMTASEVFKPGSD
+312 SYVMTASEVFKPGSD
-327 DAIVRV
+327 EAIVRV
-333 HVGDQDIDVNINEV
+333 HVGGKDIDVNINEV
-347 DPKHASAVE
+347 DPKNASAVE

-376 SYSVLKNVTDPLR
+376 SYSVLKGVTDPLG
-389 KTEYAS
+389 KSEYTS
-395 LDEAISKKSNWNDVI
+395 LDEAISKKSNWNDAI
-410 SGSKASFIKE
+410 SGSKASFTKE
-420 QTKEKFDSSV
+420 QTGETFDSSV

-436 ETANLFATKG
+436 ETANLFASHG

-459 EKLLGDTDKAVNEA
+459 EKLLSDTDKAIDDA
-473 KETAPADNTYAKAE
+473 KEA
-487 YRYEVSVY
+487 V
-495 ASSVSGAADTSDQRK
+495 
-510 SELGL
+510 
-515 ISMDANG
+515 
-522 VRYSNSETNGIDWEI
+522 
-537 EFQNDEDYERAQ
+537 
-549 LIMEWVA
+549 
-556 QNNISSEFIADK
+556 
-568 DKWSGYMSGKISEA
+568 
-582 YFKDWIQNGSVD
+582 
-594 ESEEMKEE
+594 EEKEQQEE
-602 TEAERMKRLIQENWE
+602 TEAERTKRLIQENLK
-617 NGKIQKAMDGYEFMK
+617 NGKITKAMDGYEFIK

-645 RKNQKTTRER
+645 RQNQKTTRER

-708 NYYLSQRKK
+708 NYYLSKRKV
-717 EA
+717 

>member
-1 MTDELQKGTLM
+1 M

-17 NGNYYYSQSAF
+17 NGNYYHSQSAF

-34 YSNQTIGNNDF
+34 YSNQTFGNNDF
-45 QSAVLEKDEDSPE
+45 QSAVIKKDEDSSE
-58 VVDTLAKEE
+58 VVDALAKEK
-67 EPEKKGYTR
+67 PAKQGYTR
-76 VITANVWNSGYTATQ
+76 VITANVWNSGMTSTQ
-91 LADGKTAYSYQG
+91 LADGKTAYSYRG
-103 VMQKFEIRID
+103 MMQKFEIRID

-137 DPYNVDPTDSDFTEF
+137 DPYKVNPTDSDFTEF
-152 AALCAYIRDTEDI
+152 AALCSYIRDTEGI

-170 LAVDDVAPVDIFEKK
+170 QAVDGVAPYDIFEKK

-190 LNGFINNFQMMGVS
+190 LNGSINSFQMMGVS

-216 RLMEVMMTSGVGTG
+216 RLMEVMMTSGVGNG

-236 ETATTFAGAKV
+236 ENATTFAGAKF

-267 YGSRE
+267 YGTRE
-272 IGGAETADATK
+272 IGGADSATAEK
-283 PVEVSDKEDEQ
+283 PVEISDKKDDQ
-294 KEIVTPLSGMG
+294 KEIVSPIIGMSSI
-305 TLPVGNM
+305 PVGNM
-312 TYVMTASEVFKPGSD
+312 SYVMTASEVFKPGSD
-327 DAIVRV
+327 EAIVRV
-333 HVGDQDIDVNINEV
+333 HVGGKDIDVNINEV
-347 DPKHASAVE
+347 DPKNASAVD

-370 TGYTFG
+370 TGYTFD
-376 SYSVLKNVTDPLR
+376 SYSVLKGVTDPLGES
-389 KTEYAS
+389 EYTS
-395 LDEAISKKSNWNDVI
+395 LDEAISKKSNWNDAI
-410 SGSKASFIKE
+410 SESKASFIKE
-420 QTKEKFDSSV
+420 QTGETFDSSV

-436 ETANLFATKG
+436 DTAGLFASQS

-459 EKLLGDTDKAVNEA
+459 ERLLADTDKAIDEA
-473 KETAPADNTYAKAE
+473 KETA
-487 YRYEVSVY
+487 
-495 ASSVSGAADTSDQRK
+495 
-510 SELGL
+510 
-515 ISMDANG
+515 
-522 VRYSNSETNGIDWEI
+522 I
-537 EFQNDEDYERAQ
+537 ENKQQ
-549 LIMEWVA
+549 
-556 QNNISSEFIADK
+556 
-568 DKWSGYMSGKISEA
+568 
-582 YFKDWIQNGSVD
+582 
-594 ESEEMKEE
+594 EE
-602 TEAERMKRLIQENWE
+602 TEAEHVKRLIAENYE

-637 IERNIEKL
+637 IERNVEKL
-645 RKNQKTTRER
+645 RQNQKTTRER

-708 NYYLSQRKK
+708 NYYLNQRKK